1 MDAFLFI
8 FFMIGYLQKYI
19 TRYNYDRER
28 RKYHH
33 KVEVNLLID
42 ESEINDYLGEAKKL
56 ILDGK
61 FRIALNSN
69 RLTDLSLFDEY
80 LINEES
86 VKSILLNLTVYD
98 FCEKVQNKHANFNH
112 EWLYVFG
119 KEIDLIK
126 RFEEKSEMVPLY
138 IKFNKIEDKFLIVV
152 SFHKQKYPLVYYFQ

>member
-1 MDAFLFI
+1 M
-8 FFMIGYLQKYI
+8 
-19 TRYNYDRER
+19 
-28 RKYHH
+28 
-33 KVEVNLLID
+33 EVNLLID

-69 RLTDLSLFDEY
+69 RLTNLSLFDEY

-98 FCEKVQNKHANFNH
+98 FCEKVQNKHANFNR

-138 IKFNKIEDKFLIVV
+138 IKFNKIEDKFLVVV

>member
-1 MDAFLFI
+1 M
-8 FFMIGYLQKYI
+8 
-19 TRYNYDRER
+19 
-28 RKYHH
+28 
-33 KVEVNLLID
+33 NLLID
-42 ESEINDYLGEAKKL
+42 ESEINDYLDEAKKL

-69 RLTDLSLFDEY
+69 RLTNLSLFDEY
-80 LINEES
+80 LLNEES

-112 EWLYVFG
+112 EWLYIFG
-119 KEIDLIK
+119 KEFNLMK

>member
-1 MDAFLFI
+1 MEA
-8 FFMIGYLQKYI
+8 
-19 TRYNYDRER
+19 
-28 RKYHH
+28 
-33 KVEVNLLID
+33 NLLID

-69 RLTDLSLFDEY
+69 RLTNLSLFDEY

-119 KEIDLIK
+119 KEVDLIK

>member
-1 MDAFLFI
+1 M
-8 FFMIGYLQKYI
+8 
-19 TRYNYDRER
+19 
-28 RKYHH
+28 
-33 KVEVNLLID
+33 EVNLLID

-61 FRIALNSN
+61 FRIVLNSN
-69 RLTDLSLFDEY
+69 RLTNLSLFDEY

>member
-1 MDAFLFI
+1 M
-8 FFMIGYLQKYI
+8 
-19 TRYNYDRER
+19 
-28 RKYHH
+28 
-33 KVEVNLLID
+33 EVNLLID

-69 RLTDLSLFDEY
+69 SLTNLSLFDEY

-119 KEIDLIK
+119 KKIDLIK

>member
-1 MDAFLFI
+1 M
-8 FFMIGYLQKYI
+8 
-19 TRYNYDRER
+19 
-28 RKYHH
+28 
-33 KVEVNLLID
+33 ID

-69 RLTDLSLFDEY
+69 RLTNLSLFDEY

-112 EWLYVFG
+112 ELLYVFG

>member
-1 MDAFLFI
+1 M
-8 FFMIGYLQKYI
+8 
-19 TRYNYDRER
+19 
-28 RKYHH
+28 
-33 KVEVNLLID
+33 ID

-69 RLTDLSLFDEY
+69 RLTNLSLFDEY

-126 RFEEKSEMVPLY
+126 RFEEKSEMVLLY

-152 SFHKQKYPLVYYFQ
+152 SFHKQKYPRVYYFQ

>member
-1 MDAFLFI
+1 M
-8 FFMIGYLQKYI
+8 
-19 TRYNYDRER
+19 
-28 RKYHH
+28 
-33 KVEVNLLID
+33 EVNLLID

-69 RLTDLSLFDEY
+69 RLTNLSLFDEY

-152 SFHKQKYPLVYYFQ
+152 SFHKQKNPLVYYFQ

>member
-1 MDAFLFI
+1 MNLKL
-8 FFMIGYLQKYI
+8 MIIQAKQ
-19 TRYNYDRER
+19 
-28 RKYHH
+28 
-33 KVEVNLLID
+33 
-42 ESEINDYLGEAKKL
+42 KKL

-69 RLTDLSLFDEY
+69 RLTNLSLFDEY
-80 LINEES
+80 LINEKS

>member
-1 MDAFLFI
+1 M
-8 FFMIGYLQKYI
+8 
-19 TRYNYDRER
+19 
-28 RKYHH
+28 
-33 KVEVNLLID
+33 ID

-69 RLTDLSLFDEY
+69 RLTNLSLFDEY
-80 LINEES
+80 LLNEES

-112 EWLYVFG
+112 VWLYIFG
-119 KEIDLIK
+119 KEINLMK

-138 IKFNKIEDKFLIVV
+138 IKFNKLEDKFLIVV

>member
-1 MDAFLFI
+1 M
-8 FFMIGYLQKYI
+8 
-19 TRYNYDRER
+19 
-28 RKYHH
+28 
-33 KVEVNLLID
+33 ID

-69 RLTDLSLFDEY
+69 RLTNLSLFDEY

-98 FCEKVQNKHANFNH
+98 FCEKVQNEHANFNH

>member
-1 MDAFLFI
+1 M
-8 FFMIGYLQKYI
+8 
-19 TRYNYDRER
+19 
-28 RKYHH
+28 
-33 KVEVNLLID
+33 EVNLLID

-69 RLTDLSLFDEY
+69 RLTNLSLFDEY

-138 IKFNKIEDKFLIVV
+138 IRFNKIEDKFLIVV

>member
-1 MDAFLFI
+1 MEA
-8 FFMIGYLQKYI
+8 
-19 TRYNYDRER
+19 
-28 RKYHH
+28 
-33 KVEVNLLID
+33 NLLID

-69 RLTDLSLFDEY
+69 RLTNLSLFDEY

-86 VKSILLNLTVYD
+86 VKSMLLNLTVYD

>member
-1 MDAFLFI
+1 M
-8 FFMIGYLQKYI
+8 
-19 TRYNYDRER
+19 
-28 RKYHH
+28 
-33 KVEVNLLID
+33 EVNLLID

-69 RLTDLSLFDEY
+69 RLTNLSLFDEY

-152 SFHKQKYPLVYYFQ
+152 SFHKQKYQLVYYFQ

>member
-1 MDAFLFI
+1 M
-8 FFMIGYLQKYI
+8 
-19 TRYNYDRER
+19 
-28 RKYHH
+28 
-33 KVEVNLLID
+33 EVNLLID

-69 RLTDLSLFDEY
+69 RLTNLSLFDEY

-152 SFHKQKYPLVYYFQ
+152 SFINKNIHWCIIFNKRRR

>member
-1 MDAFLFI
+1 M
-8 FFMIGYLQKYI
+8 
-19 TRYNYDRER
+19 
-28 RKYHH
+28 
-33 KVEVNLLID
+33 EVNLLID

-69 RLTDLSLFDEY
+69 RLTNLSLFDEY

-98 FCEKVQNKHANFNH
+98 FCEKIQNKHANFNH

>member
-1 MDAFLFI
+1 M
-8 FFMIGYLQKYI
+8 
-19 TRYNYDRER
+19 
-28 RKYHH
+28 
-33 KVEVNLLID
+33 EVNLLID

-69 RLTDLSLFDEY
+69 RLTNLSLFDEY

-126 RFEEKSEMVPLY
+126 KFEEKSEMVPLY
-138 IKFNKIEDKFLIVV
+138 IKFNKIEDKLLIVV

>member
-1 MDAFLFI
+1 M
-8 FFMIGYLQKYI
+8 
-19 TRYNYDRER
+19 
-28 RKYHH
+28 
-33 KVEVNLLID
+33 EVNLLID

-69 RLTDLSLFDEY
+69 RLTNLSLFDEY

-126 RFEEKSEMVPLY
+126 RFEEKSEMVILY

>member
-1 MDAFLFI
+1 M
-8 FFMIGYLQKYI
+8 
-19 TRYNYDRER
+19 
-28 RKYHH
+28 
-33 KVEVNLLID
+33 ID

-69 RLTDLSLFDEY
+69 RLTNLSLFDEY

-126 RFEEKSEMVPLY
+126 RFEEKSEMVSLY

>member
-1 MDAFLFI
+1 MEA
-8 FFMIGYLQKYI
+8 
-19 TRYNYDRER
+19 
-28 RKYHH
+28 
-33 KVEVNLLID
+33 NLLID

-56 ILDGK
+56 VLDGK

-69 RLTDLSLFDEY
+69 RLTNLSLFDEY

-126 RFEEKSEMVPLY
+126 RFEEKSEMVLLY

>member
-1 MDAFLFI
+1 M
-8 FFMIGYLQKYI
+8 
-19 TRYNYDRER
+19 
-28 RKYHH
+28 
-33 KVEVNLLID
+33 EVNLLID

-69 RLTDLSLFDEY
+69 RLTNLSLFDEY

-152 SFHKQKYPLVYYFQ
+152 SFHKQKYPLVYYFHYKKDVSQKIFVEKI

>member
-1 MDAFLFI
+1 M
-8 FFMIGYLQKYI
+8 
-19 TRYNYDRER
+19 
-28 RKYHH
+28 
-33 KVEVNLLID
+33 NLLID

-61 FRIALNSN
+61 FRIVLNSN
-69 RLTDLSLFDEY
+69 RLTNLSLFDEY

>member
-1 MDAFLFI
+1 M
-8 FFMIGYLQKYI
+8 
-19 TRYNYDRER
+19 
-28 RKYHH
+28 
-33 KVEVNLLID
+33 
-42 ESEINDYLGEAKKL
+42 

-69 RLTDLSLFDEY
+69 RLTNLSLFDEC

-126 RFEEKSEMVPLY
+126 RFEEKSGMVPLY

>member
-1 MDAFLFI
+1 M
-8 FFMIGYLQKYI
+8 
-19 TRYNYDRER
+19 
-28 RKYHH
+28 
-33 KVEVNLLID
+33 ID

-69 RLTDLSLFDEY
+69 RLTNLSLFDEY

-112 EWLYVFG
+112 EWLHVFG

>member
-1 MDAFLFI
+1 M
-8 FFMIGYLQKYI
+8 
-19 TRYNYDRER
+19 
-28 RKYHH
+28 
-33 KVEVNLLID
+33 EVNLLID

-69 RLTDLSLFDEY
+69 RLTNLSLFDEY
-80 LINEES
+80 LINEKS

>member
-1 MDAFLFI
+1 
-8 FFMIGYLQKYI
+8 
-19 TRYNYDRER
+19 
-28 RKYHH
+28 
-33 KVEVNLLID
+33 LID

-69 RLTDLSLFDEY
+69 RLTNLSLFDEY

-126 RFEEKSEMVPLY
+126 RFEEKSEMVLLY

>member
-1 MDAFLFI
+1 M
-8 FFMIGYLQKYI
+8 
-19 TRYNYDRER
+19 
-28 RKYHH
+28 
-33 KVEVNLLID
+33 EVNLLID

-69 RLTDLSLFDEY
+69 RLTNLSLSDEY

-126 RFEEKSEMVPLY
+126 RFEEKSEMVLLY

>member
-1 MDAFLFI
+1 M
-8 FFMIGYLQKYI
+8 
-19 TRYNYDRER
+19 
-28 RKYHH
+28 
-33 KVEVNLLID
+33 EVNLLID

-69 RLTDLSLFDEY
+69 RLTNLSLFDEY

-119 KEIDLIK
+119 KVIDLIK
-126 RFEEKSEMVPLY
+126 RFEEKSEMVLLY

>member
-1 MDAFLFI
+1 M
-8 FFMIGYLQKYI
+8 
-19 TRYNYDRER
+19 
-28 RKYHH
+28 
-33 KVEVNLLID
+33 ID

-69 RLTDLSLFDEY
+69 RLTNLSLFDEY
-80 LINEES
+80 LINVES